1 MTEGL
6 EYRKESKSVILEN
19 KKLLQLVDKNY
30 KGIHDSLG
38 LALHKP
44 ILSKDYSISVL
55 GNLDY
60 WIAVLDD
67 YLQLTHRLKSFE
79 THTEAVDYGDEA
91 GVVEIQEGFKYE
103 EIERQKLR
111 DLRSKLIHEWH
122 KEVEKIKEEE
132 KEWLKKS

>member
-6 EYRKESKSVILEN
+6 EYRKESKSVIHEN
-19 KKLLQLVDKNY
+19 NKLLQLVDKNY

-60 WIAVLDD
+60 CIAVLDD

>member
-6 EYRKESKSVILEN
+6 EYRKESKSVIHEN
-19 KKLLQLVDKNY
+19 NKLLQLVDKNY

-67 YLQLTHRLKSFE
+67 YLQLTHKLKAFE
-79 THTEAVDYGDEA
+79 THTVTVDYGDEV
-91 GVVEIQEGFKYE
+91 GVEEIQEGFKYE

>member
-1 MTEGL
+1 MTD
-6 EYRKESKSVILEN
+6 RKKSKSVILEN

>member
-6 EYRKESKSVILEN
+6 EYRKESKSVIHEN
-19 KKLLQLVDKNY
+19 NKLLQLVDKNY

>member
-6 EYRKESKSVILEN
+6 EYRKESKSVIHEN
-19 KKLLQLVDKNY
+19 NKLLQLVDKNY

-103 EIERQKLR
+103 EIERQKVR